1 MPTIKSEG
9 LMSKNSNLTPV
20 LTEIIINWHEM
31 AKERGYPALEL
42 DDDWPS
48 PCAQS
53 NSDGAFWQP
62 VLQSGNTNSKKSFDN
77 VGEAFELEINQQY
90 SDLFTLYFSD
100 NLNMKHEK
108 GDFQLLQ
115 VWSDDDFERFQQN
128 LVGHLLM
135 KQKLKQKPTLF
146 FALTEQDDLN
156 LVVDNTSGEVCLEY
170 VGKEPHETIANN
182 LTEFLEKSELVF

>member
-1 MPTIKSEG
+1 MF
-9 LMSKNSNLTPV
+9 KNSNLTPV
-20 LTEIIINWHEM
+20 LTEVIINWHEK

-48 PCAQS
+48 PCVQS
-53 NSDGAFWQP
+53 NSEGTFWQP
-62 VLQSGNTNSKKSFDN
+62 VLQSDHTSSKKSFDN
-77 VGEAFELEINQQY
+77 VGEAFEIEINQQY

-156 LVVDNTSGEVCLEY
+156 LVVDNTTGEVCLEY
-170 VGKEPHETIANN
+170 VGKEPHESIANN